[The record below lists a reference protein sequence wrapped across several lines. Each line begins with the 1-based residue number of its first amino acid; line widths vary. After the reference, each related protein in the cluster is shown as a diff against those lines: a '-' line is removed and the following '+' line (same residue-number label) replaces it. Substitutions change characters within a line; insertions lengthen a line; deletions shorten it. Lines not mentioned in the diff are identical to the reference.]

1 MWKAIAIDL
10 DGTLLNS
17 DKSIAPLSLEML
29 REAESRGWVIA
40 ISTARPVRAIK
51 LAVPEEFAS
60 YYWAACNGAW
70 ILRNGQII
78 QRTEI
83 PHATASQLMKSLQDH
98 GLCFQVEAEDKL
110 FSDCELPAGFVS
122 EYYGLDHLDDID
134 VCKVIVNT
142 HSADEIKMAQELIP
156 SGCAGV
162 VTDGG
167 SLVQIAHS
175 RCTKLAAMD
184 YILNREGIAL
194 KHAIAFGDDNNDT
207 TLLEAAGCGVAM
219 GNGTDEVKQVAD
231 HTTATNDED
240 GVGLF
245 LASILNTEAAPAH
258 GASIT
263 A

>member
-29 REAESRGWVIA
+29 REAERRGWLIA
-40 ISTARPVRAIK
+40 ISTARPVRAIRW
-51 LAVPEEFAS
+51 AVPDEFGS

-70 ILRNGQII
+70 ILKNGQII

-83 PHATASQLMKSLQDH
+83 PHTTVSQMIRSLQDH
-98 GLCFQVEAEDKL
+98 GLRFQVEAEDKL
-110 FSDCELPAGFVS
+110 FSDCELPAGFAG
-122 EYYGLDHLDDID
+122 ECYGLDHLGDID

-142 HSADEIKMAQELIP
+142 HSDDETQIAQELIP

-167 SLVQIAHS
+167 NLVQIAHS
-175 RCTKLAAMD
+175 GCNKLAAVQS
-184 YILNREGIAL
+184 ILKRERIEL
-194 KHAIAFGDDNNDT
+194 EHTIAFGDDNNDVE
-207 TLLEAAGCGVAM
+207 LLRAAGCGVAM
-219 GNGTDEVKQVAD
+219 ANGTDALKQVAD
-231 HTTATNDED
+231 HITATNDED

-245 LASILNTEAAPAH
+245 LARILSPETAPASDP
-258 GASIT
+258 AIT